1 MNDQVLSEDPEKA
14 RLYVLDRYDQQ
25 IGYYWQKSRANKRGY
40 KWYRY
45 MIVVFG
51 ALVTLVAALS
61 SSEFITG
68 SALLAATFAIAT
80 PVLAALLTIL
90 NGFSQSFQWGAA
102 WREMVLSAERL
113 EKERDR
119 ITVSP
124 INERDPVSEL
134 EFMNSTVLEE
144 SQGFF
149 NRILGRSQ
157 SRTPEPK

>member
-1 MNDQVLSEDPEKA
+1 MNDQVAREEPEKA
-14 RLYVLDRYDQQ
+14 RQYVLDRYDRQ
-25 IGYYWQKSRANKRGY
+25 IEYYWKKSSANKRGY

-51 ALVTLVAALS
+51 ALVTLAAALS
-61 SSEFITG
+61 SSTFIKDSTPWPM
-68 SALLAATFAIAT
+68 LFAIAT

-119 ITVSP
+119 IKVSP
-124 INERDPVSEL
+124 AGERDPVAEL
-134 EFMNSTVLEE
+134 EYLNSTVLEE

-149 NRILGRSQ
+149 DRILGRSQ
-157 SRTPEPK
+157 AKTQEPK